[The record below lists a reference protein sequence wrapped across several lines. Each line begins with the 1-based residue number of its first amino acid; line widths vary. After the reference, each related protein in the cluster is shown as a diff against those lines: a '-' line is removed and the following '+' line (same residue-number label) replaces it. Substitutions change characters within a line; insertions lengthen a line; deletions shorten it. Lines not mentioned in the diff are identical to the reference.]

1 MRIGEGRGVWGS
13 KALESTAVDL
23 STPQL
28 TPIGRC
34 FAHPPRY
41 LLKYLLQFATI
52 GVLLLIDFSQL
63 FRLGTPYANMNPWR
77 REVIYFT
84 KPNTFKYVLGN
95 VIVFCGLQASES
107 VTMSTL
113 SKVVSPK
120 LAAGTFNSGLLAT
133 EMGTLGR
140 ALGDA
145 YISVSGIIDLEGM
158 LNMLFVPAL
167 VLLVASL
174 VAIER
179 HFKVLAC

>member
-1 MRIGEGRGVWGS
+1 
-13 KALESTAVDL
+13 
-23 STPQL
+23 
-28 TPIGRC
+28 
-34 FAHPPRY
+34 
-41 LLKYLLQFATI
+41 
-52 GVLLLIDFSQL
+52 
-63 FRLGTPYANMNPWR
+63 
-77 REVIYFT
+77 
-84 KPNTFKYVLGN
+84 
-95 VIVFCGLQASES
+95 
-107 VTMSTL
+107 MSTL